1 MLTLQNVKFRGAS
14 PSCIY
19 LVPSSQHIHCALQL
33 AKRYVNAH
41 ALVDLSVSVVL
52 EPLGSNSESASQQK
66 VEDAC
71 IVVSTPMV
79 IEKGVTAVLLHLLSK
94 NIVICQWVHLI
105 NHRVFQ
111 KIDSA
116 DDLSGH
122 FSKLHPGMA
131 IKFNTVASKLCTLL
145 RPGLR

>member
-1 MLTLQNVKFRGAS
+1 MSNS
-14 PSCIY
+14 E
-19 LVPSSQHIHCALQL
+19 VPRHLACTWYQVLSTYTVTLQL

-52 EPLGSNSESASQQK
+52 EPSGSNSESVSQQK

-94 NIVICQWVHLI
+94 NIVICKWVHLI

-116 DDLSGH
+116 DGP
-122 FSKLHPGMA
+122 K
-131 IKFNTVASKLCTLL
+131 
-145 RPGLR
+145 

>member
-1 MLTLQNVKFRGAS
+1 MSNS
-14 PSCIY
+14 E
-19 LVPSSQHIHCALQL
+19 VPRHLAYTWYQVLSTYTVTLQL

-79 IEKGVTAVLLHLLSK
+79 IERGVTAVLLHLLSK
-94 NIVICQWVHLI
+94 NIVICIWVHLI

-116 DDLSGH
+116 DGPKWIFQQITSWTCDQFCS
-122 FSKLHPGMA
+122 
-131 IKFNTVASKLCTLL
+131 TLWL
-145 RPGLR
+145 QNCVRCCGLV